1 MKYLTNILLILFSFI
16 SLISFSQKK
25 ALKGYR
31 IEGEYI
37 VFTFDK
43 RDYTK
48 ATNERTNKKLDFNDF
63 DIENVVVS
71 GNFNFW
77 SRDSWK
83 MQKIDNNLY
92 ELRKKITDFND
103 DFNWE
108 FKFVINNSIWA
119 EPSEKDYNITPATSK
134 KKSYYT
140 YNLEMYQAY
149 PTKKGNVT
157 FKLKGYKNAKKVK
170 VTGSFN
176 KWNKNLFE
184 MNKTSDG
191 WELTL
196 QIKPNV
202 YEYRFIV
209 DGKWIEDPEN
219 PHNTPN
225 EYGEYNSVLDISVT
239 TKFYLE
245 GFKNAKKVI
254 LAGSFN
260 NWSENSYIMN
270 KVNNGWEF
278 KTTLK
283 SGKHHYKYIIDGKWI
298 TDPSNPVKEFDG
310 HGNINSVKM
319 IK

>member
-108 FKFVINNSIWA
+108 FKLL
-119 EPSEKDYNITPATSK
+119 AT
-134 KKSYYT
+134 
-140 YNLEMYQAY
+140 
-149 PTKKGNVT
+149 
-157 FKLKGYKNAKKVK
+157 
-170 VTGSFN
+170 
-176 KWNKNLFE
+176 
-184 MNKTSDG
+184 
-191 WELTL
+191 
-196 QIKPNV
+196 IK
-202 YEYRFIV
+202 I
-209 DGKWIEDPEN
+209 
-219 PHNTPN
+219 
-225 EYGEYNSVLDISVT
+225 LD
-239 TKFYLE
+239 K
-245 GFKNAKKVI
+245 
-254 LAGSFN
+254 
-260 NWSENSYIMN
+260 
-270 KVNNGWEF
+270 
-278 KTTLK
+278 
-283 SGKHHYKYIIDGKWI
+283 
-298 TDPSNPVKEFDG
+298 
-310 HGNINSVKM
+310 
-319 IK
+319 